1 MNFMSD
7 QTITLKES
15 ARLVQLERTI
25 EAGMTTFVEVGQALM
40 EIRDS
45 RLYRVEYKTFEGY
58 CRDKWGMT
66 QQYAT
71 QLGRSASVVKTLEKS
86 ETMVSLPATER
97 QARPLTKLPPEKQP
111 EAWAKA
117 VEIADGEQ
125 PTARQVEQAVR
136 QTLSTDKPTKR
147 TRGSYDDWREFREV
161 CEHIATLCDA
171 LAELKVDAAH
181 AIQARDLSARLAKKL
196 NKISTEQ

>member
-1 MNFMSD
+1 MSEV
-7 QTITLKES
+7 ITFEES
-15 ARLVQLERTI
+15 KRLVALERKI
-25 EAGMTTFVEVGQALM
+25 EQGMTTFVEVGQALM

-45 RLYRVEYKTFEGY
+45 RLYRVEYKTFELY
-58 CRDKWGMT
+58 CREKWGMSRV
-66 QQYAT
+66 QAHR
-71 QLGRSASVVKTLEKS
+71 LIGASEVSQMLPRGNKLPTEK
-86 ETMVSLPATER
+86 
-97 QARPLTKLPPEKQP
+97 QIRPLTKLPPEKQP

-136 QTLSTDKPTKR
+136 QTLSADEPPKR
-147 TRGSYDDWREFREV
+147 QRGSYDDWREFRDV
-161 CEHIATLCDA
+161 CGQIAALCDA

-196 NKISTEQ
+196 NTISTHQ

>member
-45 RLYRVEYKTFEGY
+45 RLYRVEYKTFEAY
-58 CRDKWGMT
+58 CQEKWGMSRRVAYF
-66 QQYAT
+66 QID
-71 QLGRSASVVKTLEKS
+71 ASEAAKNVNRGSQIVPKN
-86 ETMVSLPATER
+86 ER
-97 QARPLTKLPPEKQP
+97 QARPLTKLPREKQP

-147 TRGSYDDWREFREV
+147 TRGSYENWQFFRDT
-161 CEHIATLCDA
+161 CGKIALLCADLEA
-171 LAELKVDAAH
+171 IKVDAAH

>member
-1 MNFMSD
+1 MSD

-45 RLYRVEYKTFEGY
+45 RLYRIEYKTFEAY
-58 CRDKWGMT
+58 CQEKWGMDRR
-66 QQYAT
+66 QANRLIGSADVAEN
-71 QLGRSASVVKTLEKS
+71 LGPMGPKN
-86 ETMVSLPATER
+86 ER
-97 QARPLTKLPPEKQP
+97 QARPLTKLLPEKQP

-117 VEIADGEQ
+117 VQIADGEQ

-136 QTLSTDKPTKR
+136 QTLSTENPTKR
-147 TRGSYDDWREFREV
+147 KRGSYEHWQFFRDT
-161 CEHIATLCDA
+161 CGKIALLCAD
-171 LAELKVDAAH
+171 LESIKVDAAH

>member
-1 MNFMSD
+1 MSD

-25 EAGMTTFVEVGQALM
+25 ETGITTFVEVGQALM

-45 RLYRVEYKTFEGY
+45 RLYRIEHKTFEAY
-58 CRDKWGMT
+58 CQEKWGMSRT
-66 QQYAT
+66 YAFVT
-71 QLGRSASVVKTLEKS
+71 IESSKAAKNVLNCEQRPL
-86 ETMVSLPATER
+86 TES
-97 QARPLTKLPPEKQP
+97 QARPLTKLSPEKQP

-136 QTLSTDKPTKR
+136 QTLSTDNPPKR
-147 TRGSYDDWREFREV
+147 QRGSYDDWREFREV